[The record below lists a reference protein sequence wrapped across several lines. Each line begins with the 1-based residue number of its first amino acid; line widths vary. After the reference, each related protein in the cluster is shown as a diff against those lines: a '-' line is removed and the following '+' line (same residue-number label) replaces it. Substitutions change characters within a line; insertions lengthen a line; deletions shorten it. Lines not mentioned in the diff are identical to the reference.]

1 MTDPNAG
8 HKAGPKAGMKSREIR
23 STFIDY
29 FKKHGHTEVSSSSL
43 VPDND
48 ATLLF
53 ANAGMNQFKN
63 VFTGLE
69 TRDYSRAVTSQ
80 KCVRAGGKH
89 NDLENVGHTARHH
102 TFFEMLGNF
111 SFGDYFKK
119 DAIHFAWDLLTKEL
133 GIPKDKLLV
142 TVYNDDDE
150 AADIWHKQEGVP
162 KDRIYRFG
170 DKDNFWRMGD
180 TGPCGPCSEIFY
192 DHGPEHEDPAHPTE
206 MGGDGDRYVEIW
218 NNVFMQYNESPE
230 GRTKLPKPSV
240 DTGGGLERWAAV
252 LQGTNNNFNTDM
264 FMPIIEKAAKA
275 VKIDVHELIKHE
287 KKAMFSREKTVGG
300 RDRVQLLQELAALRV
315 LADHS
320 RAAAFLIADGVMPAN
335 EGRGYV
341 LRRIM
346 RRAIR
351 YARKM
356 SDDPGLYTMTVSK
369 VIEEMSDAYPELK
382 RKKET
387 ILTNINDEVTRFLTT
402 LDQGTEILNGE
413 LTKLAGRNQKMIDG
427 EIAFKLYDTFGFP
440 VDLTRVMA
448 EEKGFGVDEAGF
460 EAKMSQARANS
471 KASSKFKAISADA
484 AHLVTL
490 SQQVHDKKG
499 PTVFTG
505 YDHTQ
510 DTGHIILMSNGAET
524 KTSLTKGEVGF
535 VALDKTCFYGE
546 GGGQQGDH
554 GTLVTASG
562 GVAEVFDTTKQN
574 DVFLHHVRITED
586 TLTVGDV
593 VASHVTAS
601 KRRASAANHSAT
613 HLLHAALRQVLGT
626 HVSQAGSLVD
636 ADRLRF
642 DYSHSKPLSQSE
654 LTQIERIVNEEISK
668 QAEVKVA
675 VMTQKT
681 AIESGALA
689 LFGEK
694 YGDEVRVVK
703 MGTFSTELCGG
714 THVTNTAMI
723 RAFKI
728 VSESGVS
735 AGVRRMEAISGD
747 TAIQYM
753 MKNTEENLHARSLA
767 GFQDGWMQYLNAD
780 ALGKASTVS
789 EWIEQSK
796 SALKTL
802 EREIK
807 MLKGSQIDVNALA
820 AAALPFT
827 AGGIAGKIVTAHLE
841 MEDRALLSEVS
852 DRIKDKIQAG
862 VVVIVGKGSDG
873 KHPIVVSVTK
883 DLTKALSA
891 GKILGE
897 VAQVLK
903 GKGGGRPDFAQ
914 GAGEDLSDLK
924 GAFKKA
930 QTMVG
935 AGT

>member
-1 MTDPNAG
+1 MTSRPRTETT
-8 HKAGPKAGMKSREIR
+8 GMKSREIR

-29 FKKHGHTEVSSSSL
+29 FKKNGHTPVASSSL
-43 VPDND
+43 VPEND

-63 VFTGLE
+63 VFVGLE
-69 TRDYSRAVTSQ
+69 TRDYTRAVTSQ

-133 GIPKDKLLV
+133 AIPKDKLFV
-142 TVYNDDDE
+142 TVFKDDDE
-150 AADIWHKQEGVP
+150 AAEIWHKQEGVP

-170 DKDNFWRMGD
+170 EKDNFWRMGD

-192 DHGPEHEDPAHPTE
+192 DHGPDYDDPANPSE

-218 NNVFMQYNESPE
+218 NNVFMQFNESAE
-230 GRTKLPKPSV
+230 GRTTLPKPSV

-252 LQGTNNNFNTDM
+252 MQGTNNNFNTDV

-287 KKAMFSREKTVGG
+287 KKAMFSKEKTIAGL
-300 RDRVQLLQELAALRV
+300 DRAQLLQELAALRV

-320 RAAAFLIADGVMPAN
+320 RAAAFLIADGVMPSN

-356 SDDPGLYTMTVSK
+356 SDDPGLYTMTVLK
-369 VIEEMSDAYPELK
+369 VIEEMGDVYPDLK
-382 RKKET
+382 RKKDT
-387 ILTNINDEVTRFLTT
+387 ILTNINDEISRFLTT
-402 LDQGTEILNGE
+402 LDQGTEILNAE
-413 LTKLAGRNQKMIDG
+413 LTRLSSRNQKTIDG
-427 EIAFKLYDTFGFP
+427 EVAFKLYDTFGFP

-460 EAKMSQARANS
+460 ESKMSQARANS

-484 AHLVTL
+484 AHLLKL
-490 SQQVHDKKG
+490 SQDVLDKSG
-499 PTVFTG
+499 PTLFTG

-510 DTGHIILMSNGAET
+510 DTGHILLMSNGAE
-524 KTSLTKGEVGF
+524 KKSSLSKGDVGLI
-535 VALDKTCFYGE
+535 AMDKTCFYGE
-546 GGGQQGDH
+546 GGGQSGDH
-554 GTLVTASG
+554 GTIVTSTGA
-562 GVAEVFDTTKQN
+562 VAEVFDTTKQN
-574 DVFLHHVRITED
+574 DVYLHHVRISED
-586 TLTVGDV
+586 TLKVGDV
-593 VASHVTAS
+593 CALHVTDS
-601 KRRASAANHSAT
+601 KRRATASNHSAT
-613 HLLHAALRQVLGT
+613 HLLHAALRTVLGP

-642 DYSHSKPLSQSE
+642 DYSHNKPLSEAE
-654 LTQIERIVNEEISK
+654 LTKIETLVNEEISR
-668 QAEVKVA
+668 QSEVGVT
-675 VMTQKT
+675 VMTQT
-681 AIESGALA
+681 AAIESGALA

-714 THVTNTAMI
+714 THVSNTAMI

-735 AGVRRMEAISGD
+735 AGVRRMEAITGD
-747 TAIQYM
+747 TAIQYL
-753 MKNTEENLHARSLA
+753 MKNTHENLHARSLA
-767 GFQDGWMQYLNAD
+767 GFQDGWMQYLNAE
-780 ALGKASTVS
+780 ALGKSSTVS

-796 SALKTL
+796 SLLKTL

-807 MLKGSQIDVNALA
+807 SLKGSQIDIASLA
-820 AAALPFT
+820 GSALPFT
-827 AGGIAGKIVTAHLE
+827 AGGINGKLVTCHLE
-841 MEDRALLSEVS
+841 MEDRQLLSEVS
-852 DRIKDKIQAG
+852 DKIKDKIQSG

-883 DLTKALSA
+883 ELTKALSA

-930 QTMVG
+930 QAMVG
-935 AGT
+935 AHT